1 MTPASGVTA
10 LGPQLEDTVLFA
22 CLHIRR
28 PRRLNHLRRL
38 AFADAPVTATRLP
51 GRLLPDTQY
60 PAGPVPARLPD
71 GFHPADP
78 VLAPVPAGP
87 APADAAERGV
97 RAWLHTNQVG
107 RCDLVTS
114 PDETGDRR

>member
-10 LGPQLEDTVLFA
+10 LGPQLEDTVPFA

-28 PRRLNHLRRL
+28 PRRLNPLRRL
-38 AFADAPVTATRLP
+38 ALADAPVTATRLP

-60 PAGPVPARLPD
+60 PAG
-71 GFHPADP
+71 P

-114 PDETGDRR
+114 PDETGDRW